1 MLQVHGNLDYERY
14 LKVGGW
20 MGGRCLWARM
30 MSCMQE
36 TTGCLP
42 WFTMLPLPPSRH
54 QCLQPDPALRQ
65 LLASIPLPKFVF
77 TNADRRHAAR
87 CLNLMG
93 LEGCFDGVIC
103 FEDVM
108 EAAAEV
114 HLSWVIGDSGRV
126 GGAGGKWWAEAQLS
140 EQLGGHGYPAD
151 GCSPSSPPPPLPTT
165 GGHGAPRPPGGV
177 QAQPPGL

>member
-1 MLQVHGNLDYERY
+1 MDGWAMPMGADDELHARDNRMLVLVH
-14 LKVGGW
+14 
-20 MGGRCLWARM
+20 
-30 MSCMQE
+30 
-36 TTGCLP
+36 
-42 WFTMLPLPPSRH
+42 MLPLPPSRH

-114 HLSWVIGDSGRV
+114 R
-126 GGAGGKWWAEAQLS
+126 
-140 EQLGGHGYPAD
+140 
-151 GCSPSSPPPPLPTT
+151 
-165 GGHGAPRPPGGV
+165 
-177 QAQPPGL
+177 